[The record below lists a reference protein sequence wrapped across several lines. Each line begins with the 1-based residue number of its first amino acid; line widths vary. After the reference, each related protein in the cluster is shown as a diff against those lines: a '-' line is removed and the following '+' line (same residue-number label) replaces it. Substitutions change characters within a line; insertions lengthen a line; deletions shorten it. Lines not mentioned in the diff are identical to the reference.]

1 MMTSHHTRPFECGDT
16 VALLYPYLDRELT
29 LAELA
34 VVRAHLDACGPCARH
49 FRFEAAVLSLVG
61 LRLGRVT
68 APPALRARIASLAD
82 G

>member
-1 MMTSHHTRPFECGDT
+1 MTDCRPRAFHCSET

-29 LAELA
+29 PEEQAI
-34 VVRAHLDACGPCARH
+34 VQGHLDACGPCARH

-68 APPALRARIASLAD
+68 APPALRARIASLTD